1 MGAATRH
8 RRRRHRHHTK
18 TPPTNNTESANTH
31 AHHTWARTRA
41 HHSSS
46 LPART
51 RERPTRSTLC
61 GYIPHTY
68 SYHTV
73 ACQSLAFYLP
83 FEKDGVNKLK
93 KSYPQE
99 RCEPG
104 MTEDR

>member
-1 MGAATRH
+1 MGQQQQQQQTTRH
-8 RRRRHRHHTK
+8 DT
-18 TPPTNNTESANTH
+18 TNNTESANTH
-31 AHHTWARTRA
+31 AHHTSTRTRA

-73 ACQSLAFYLP
+73 ACQSLAFDLP